1 MIAMWALPLSKDT
14 MEQMY
19 DTMLNAIITILSI
32 YYMTGCSKALGVFRC
47 QVGGWWAARK
57 LVGWGWES

>member
-47 QVGGWWAARK
+47 QV
-57 LVGWGWES
+57 VGCKEVGRLGVGELT